1 MQAIQSA
8 ISRATAESFAI
19 RLNVKLRN
27 ARFEMQDRK
36 DQEDWVVCDKCGD
49 DVHLP
54 NVAIMLE
61 NCPKLECENKECPY
75 QVEEQ
80 Q

>member
-1 MQAIQSA
+1 
-8 ISRATAESFAI
+8 
-19 RLNVKLRN
+19 
-27 ARFEMQDRK
+27 MQDRK

-49 DVHLP
+49 DGYIP

-61 NCPKLECENKECPY
+61 NCPKIECENKECPY